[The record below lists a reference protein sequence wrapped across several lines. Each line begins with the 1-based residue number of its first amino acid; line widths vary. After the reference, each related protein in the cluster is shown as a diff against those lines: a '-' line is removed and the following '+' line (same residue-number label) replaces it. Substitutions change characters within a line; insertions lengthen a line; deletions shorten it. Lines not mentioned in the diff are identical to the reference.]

1 MLPRSLA
8 FLTFLTPLVCL
19 AAFHST
25 SASKDTLLLL
35 LGVDHPLHVA
45 HQGALDGIKVICESL
60 QQLHLVLPQLREFPL
75 LAPQDAH
82 QLILELWCH
91 LYVESTS
98 IHF

>member
-1 MLPRSLA
+1 M
-8 FLTFLTPLVCL
+8 PLVCL

-25 SASKDTLLLL
+25 SAYKDTLLLL

-45 HQGALDGIKVICESL
+45 HEGALDGIEVIRESL
-60 QQLHLVLPQLREFPL
+60 QQLHLVLPQLGELPL

-91 LYVESTS
+91 LHVERTS
-98 IHF
+98 INF